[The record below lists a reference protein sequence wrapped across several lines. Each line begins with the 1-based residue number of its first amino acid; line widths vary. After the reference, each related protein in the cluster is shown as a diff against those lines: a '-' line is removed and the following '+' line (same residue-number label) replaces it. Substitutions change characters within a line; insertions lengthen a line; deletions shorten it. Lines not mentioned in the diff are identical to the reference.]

1 MYKIIND
8 NTIKRISDNTFIP
21 KAGSNADYE
30 QFLNDII
37 TIGQGCSP
45 LGIGT
50 YIEGETVGVTTDYK
64 EARRLEYPPMQDQLD
79 KIYHSGVNAWKADV
93 KAIKDKYPKT
103 QVGVTTVLRY
113 PSWVDDEIYTRQTA
127 YYISAAE
134 RLKEYRLLDGRPE
147 VTTQVVVGTENVWDS
162 GIGKTVTRNVY
173 EDLPDAIL
181 EGRPHNNPG
190 SEGSNIETSRPV
202 KRGIHSSDIKNKIK
216 IINDWKWIL

>member
-37 TIGQGCSP
+37 TLRQGCST

-113 PSWVDDEIYTRQTA
+113 PSWVDDEIYIRQTA

-134 RLKEYRLLDGRPE
+134 RLKQYRLLDGKPE
-147 VTTQVVVGTENVWDS
+147 VTTQIVVGTENVWDS

-173 EDLPDAIL
+173 ETRITERAIAGL
-181 EGRPHNNPG
+181 AATDNR
-190 SEGSNIETSRPV
+190 V
-202 KRGIHSSDIKNKIK
+202 
-216 IINDWKWIL
+216 INDERERAEAQNTISFTPQSIIDANS